1 MNQWRQFVYAVPDDG
16 GRRYEHVIDALPI
29 RLSRDLTCLPYG
41 GFRLQV
47 ADPAAALFLR
57 LAVNGL
63 GVSEEG
69 YPFLEPGD
77 LYVPD
82 WLRQPCEREL
92 GTRCRSAAIWDDLI
106 WAEFRTPEARAHF
119 EEALN
124 RAG

>member
-16 GRRYEHVIDALPI
+16 GRRYEEVIDSLPI

-47 ADPAAALFLR
+47 AAAAALFLR

-63 GVSEEG
+63 GVSEED

-82 WLRQPCEREL
+82 GLRRRCEREL
-92 GTRCRSAAIWDDLI
+92 RTRCQSMAIWEDLI

-119 EEALN
+119 EGALS
-124 RAG
+124 RMK